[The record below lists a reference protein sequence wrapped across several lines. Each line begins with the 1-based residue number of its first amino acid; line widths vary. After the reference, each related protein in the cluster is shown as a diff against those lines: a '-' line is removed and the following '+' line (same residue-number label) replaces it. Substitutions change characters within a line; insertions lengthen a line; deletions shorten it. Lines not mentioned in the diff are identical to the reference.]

1 MDMQRIIKDQQELIK
16 SQEKRHK
23 QLLYRRNYHKLKKG
37 PCFYIISG
45 KESVILKYKIGI
57 AGT

>member
-1 MDMQRIIKDQQELIK
+1 MQRIIKDQQYIIK

-57 AGT
+57 ACT